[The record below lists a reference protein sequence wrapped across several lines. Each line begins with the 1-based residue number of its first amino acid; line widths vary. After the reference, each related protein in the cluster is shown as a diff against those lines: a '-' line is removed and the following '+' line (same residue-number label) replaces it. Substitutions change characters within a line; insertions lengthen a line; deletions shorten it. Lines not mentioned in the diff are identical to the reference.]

1 MATLKNVYVSK
12 HLTGVAV
19 ASGQNDYLADKILP
33 AVGATTQSG
42 PIFGIDKD
50 EDARRAYQDEVG
62 TGGTARLVDDD
73 VDQDLTYFCAKYA
86 LRKFVP
92 DEVRAAA
99 EAEVL
104 PVVNGVGALAHRL
117 KLTKDLRLRSLLQAT
132 MVSTLTTAVPAG
144 QGFNN
149 YASSTSDPIGYLSGL
164 ISTVKR
170 QGNAVPNTLAM
181 DGTLLRIIS
190 QHPAYQLAARYT
202 MTPAETTAGLDKVA
216 ARLAEMI
223 GIEKVEYCQ
232 INTVN
237 VSPKGKAP
245 VFEDV
250 WGGNLLLFHR
260 SQPQV
265 GTSNFG
271 LQVRWN
277 NAPAGGGVL
286 EGWRVRQWRD
296 EEREGEMV
304 QVQAFYDLKIIR
316 PTSGLWITGAIENIE
331 A

>member
-50 EDARRAYQDEVG
+50 EDARREYQDEIG

-73 VDQDLTYFCAKYA
+73 VDQDLTYFCTKRG
-86 LRKFVP
+86 LKKFVP
-92 DEVRAAA
+92 DEVRASA

-104 PVVNGVGALAHRL
+104 PVVTGVTALAHRL
-117 KLTKDLRLRSLLQAT
+117 KLAKDLRLRRLLQAT
-132 MVSTLTTAVPAG
+132 MVNTLTTAVPSG

-149 YASSTSDPIGYLSGL
+149 YASPTSDPIGYLSSL
-164 ISTVKR
+164 VNTVKT
-170 QGNAVPNTLAM
+170 QGNAVPNVLAM
-181 DGTLLRIIS
+181 DGSLLRIIA

-202 MTPAETTAGLDKVA
+202 LTPAETTAGLDRVA

-232 INTVN
+232 LNTVN
-237 VSPKGKAP
+237 TAPKGKPP

-265 GTSNFG
+265 ATANFG
-271 LQVRWN
+271 LQIRWN
-277 NAPAGGGVL
+277 NAPAGGGL
-286 EGWRVRQWRD
+286 IDGWRVRQWRD
-296 EEREGEMV
+296 EEREGEMI
-304 QVQAFYDLKIIR
+304 QVQAFYDLKIVR
-316 PTSGLWITGAIENIE
+316 PTSGLWITGAIE
-331 A
+331 AL